1 MQTLAILLNVSQF
14 SFGFVE
20 DFFYLVFLF
29 WFLCLGSKYSV
40 LEVQSL
46 LEVALSVG
54 IALHVFT

>member
-40 LEVQSL
+40 LECSRV